1 MSFLGVSF
9 NDTLDSRYC
18 VIKVALNNME
28 TGSEYMVKLKV
39 EIEQEAAHV
48 FATQLRAKE
57 KIKTCLTDLL
67 EISKQFKSHL
77 QVPFFHFKYSTEYLS
92 YVLLVVLEK
101 LGTTRI
107 HRRSRHSK
115 HYRCIQEQRAV

>member
-1 MSFLGVSF
+1 
-9 NDTLDSRYC
+9 
-18 VIKVALNNME
+18 ME

-77 QVPFFHFKYSTEYLS
+77 QVQLWSS
-92 YVLLVVLEK
+92 SNAVLNPSLTYTLW
-101 LGTTRI
+101 
-107 HRRSRHSK
+107 
-115 HYRCIQEQRAV
+115 